1 MNIQLNTEIP
11 QICSATLKR
20 TKSEYRVVRMCKDG
34 RKKSPN
40 ISLIIT
46 VRCANANAHVCCRFE
61 LRDKERDDV
70 GDEVMLWVIVLRH
83 LGGRFVGLFL
93 LRRQRR
99 DVYCL
104 YPSLALNYRSAYKT
118 RGTMYCGYTI
128 ISDRCFIWENRYRI
142 YFAAFPGS
150 GPPTKSTPDICCGMY
165 PHNPDNI
172 VPAGQS
178 VTFSEKCRFYSE
190 TRRYSSVWT
199 TLSWRYFRI
208 ELMTPPFCSYCWLPV
223 ILDRI
228 RIGRRRRW
236 YMLRLRNNVSIF
248 SVLIV
253 GRQRQTY

>member
-1 MNIQLNTEIP
+1 MEMNGG
-11 QICSATLKR
+11 CGK
-20 TKSEYRVVRMCKDG
+20 
-34 RKKSPN
+34 
-40 ISLIIT
+40 
-46 VRCANANAHVCCRFE
+46 CRGWVMGWGVIG
-61 LRDKERDDV
+61 LRR
-70 GDEVMLWVIVLRH
+70 LW
-83 LGGRFVGLFL
+83 GRFGGSFL

-99 DVYCL
+99 DVYYL
-104 YPSLALNYRSAYKT
+104 YPSLALNYRSAYKK

-150 GPPTKSTPDICCGMY
+150 APPTKSTPCICWGWEY
-165 PHNPDNI
+165 PRNPDNI
-172 VPAGQS
+172 VPAGPS
-178 VTFSEKCRFYSE
+178 SAFSEKCRFYSE

-223 ILDRI
+223 ILDRT
-228 RIGRRRRW
+228 RKGQRKRW

-253 GRQRQTY
+253 GRRRQTY